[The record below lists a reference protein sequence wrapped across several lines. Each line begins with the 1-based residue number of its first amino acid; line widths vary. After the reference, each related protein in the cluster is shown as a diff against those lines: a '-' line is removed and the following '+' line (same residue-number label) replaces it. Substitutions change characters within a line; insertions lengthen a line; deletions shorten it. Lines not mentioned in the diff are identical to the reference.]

1 MLSHALGS
9 IFTELAVPCVYVH
22 KYVCMYMC
30 MSVCMSVCSGI
41 VMPRLCVDVAC
52 EGEGAGPAHVF
63 H

>member
-1 MLSHALGS
+1 MY
-9 IFTELAVPCVYVH
+9 ICM
-22 KYVCMYMC
+22 YVCMYVC